1 MDTPPSKSRVNRA
14 GALLRKVYRGE
25 IKLQDMTHDQ
35 ITDALEAIDIA
46 QASRSYAKPLLKVR
60 MGLASFIQ
68 TCHVEGALGQRH
80 KRLPRIAAKLA
91 RDGSTMTSYFDGEV
105 GSRSKYLAQLG

>member
-1 MDTPPSKSRVNRA
+1 
-14 GALLRKVYRGE
+14 
-25 IKLQDMTHDQ
+25 
-35 ITDALEAIDIA
+35 
-46 QASRSYAKPLLKVR
+46 